1 MQYGLR
7 LSHFLQAVQMKAPRK
22 PVARDYSCRE
32 TIRQIA
38 PDARGRISGA
48 QCLLSRGVLTHC
60 RLTFSPFIFM
70 PTNFYPQLLRNRPR
84 MVIALFVGI
93 VAALVVPWH
102 MRPMV
107 RVLAAWDVAIWVY
120 LVLIWIHM
128 AQADEHSVREF
139 AIRDDE
145 NAGVVLFVI
154 CLATVASIAAIV
166 LELASAKNLGAAS
179 TLAHYTLTGLTLI
192 GAWFL
197 IPTIFTLHYARLY
210 YGSDPKQTALLFP
223 DHQLQPNYW
232 DFLYFSFTIAVAS
245 QTSDV
250 VLRSRTIRRA
260 TLAQSILSFY
270 FNVAVLGL
278 CVNIAAGLLGS

>member
-1 MQYGLR
+1 MVVAL
-7 LSHFLQAVQMKAPRK
+7 AVA
-22 PVARDYSCRE
+22 
-32 TIRQIA
+32 I
-38 PDARGRISGA
+38 
-48 QCLLSRGVLTHC
+48 L
-60 RLTFSPFIFM
+60 
-70 PTNFYPQLLRNRPR
+70 
-84 MVIALFVGI
+84 
-93 VAALVVPWH
+93 AALVAPWH

-107 RVLAAWDVAIWVY
+107 RVLGAWDVAIWVY

-128 AQADEHSVREF
+128 AQADERSVREF

-154 CLATVASIAAIV
+154 CLATIASIAAIV

-179 TLAHYTLTGLTLI
+179 TAAHYAVTGMTLF

-210 YGSDPKQTALLFP
+210 SGSDPKQSALLFP
-223 DHQLQPNYW
+223 DHGLQPNYW

-260 TLAQSILSFY
+260 ALAQSILSFY

>member
-1 MQYGLR
+1 
-7 LSHFLQAVQMKAPRK
+7 
-22 PVARDYSCRE
+22 
-32 TIRQIA
+32 
-38 PDARGRISGA
+38 
-48 QCLLSRGVLTHC
+48 
-60 RLTFSPFIFM
+60 M
-70 PTNFYPQLLRNRPR
+70 PTNFYPQVLRNRPR
-84 MVIALFVGI
+84 MVIALVIGI
-93 VAALVVPWH
+93 IAVLVVPWH

-107 RVLAAWDVAIWVY
+107 RVLAAWDVSIWVY

-166 LELASAKNLGAAS
+166 LELASAKNLGAGS
-179 TLAHYTLTGLTLI
+179 TFEHYLITGLTLI

-210 YGSDPKQTALLFP
+210 YGSGSKESALLFP
-223 DHQLQPNYW
+223 DHKLEPNYW